1 MNIKR
6 AAQEIS
12 LFARGYA
19 PVVNLSV
26 NTVCNQRCLI
36 CQRWRMH
43 WQRERDKL
51 NLAEIKDLVYQLVK
65 ELHVKRFRI
74 TSTEPLLRPDLP
86 EIVRYIRQFTG
97 CSLITNGMAMT
108 NELASQLI
116 QADVS
121 KVRFSID
128 APNEAND
135 ILRGVKG
142 SWERS
147 KRGIEIL
154 QQAKKESGK
163 SNPEIDIY
171 TVLTKLNIAYIPDM
185 YRFVEAYGL
194 DGLAFG
200 VVWENTVEGIEK
212 TIWKGRKIARSHM
225 IPVQESL
232 KPTPAQISALRDE
245 LVRMNLI
252 TRGTERTKR
261 LIERVLRLMQG
272 RRRLFHCPY
281 HYFINIDPVGNFIPC
296 TAMGGYSF
304 GNIREKRARDIW
316 FGREHYEFLTRVGRD
331 PFPVCHEICDAAD
344 ELYIASLKSEMRGLL
359 MSLLY
364 PANLHSLRRA
374 GRTRR

>member
-6 AAQEIS
+6 AFEEIS
-12 LFARGYA
+12 LFTRGYA

-43 WQRERDKL
+43 WQRETEKL
-51 NLAEIKDLVYQLVK
+51 TLDEIKDMVYQLVK

-86 EIVRYIRQFTG
+86 EIIRYIRQFTG

-108 NELASQLI
+108 PELARELI
-116 QADVS
+116 RADVS

-128 APNEAND
+128 APNEVND
-135 ILRGVKG
+135 VLRGVKG

-163 SNPEIDIY
+163 SNPQIDIY
-171 TVLTKLNIAYIPDM
+171 TVLTSLNIEHIPGM
-185 YRFVEAYGL
+185 YRFVRELGL

-200 VVWENTVEGIEK
+200 VVWENSQEAVDK
-212 TIWKGRKIARSHM
+212 TIWGGKVAARNHM
-225 IPVQESL
+225 VPVNESL
-232 KPTPAQISALRDE
+232 KPTPRQIVALRDE
-245 LVRMNLI
+245 LVKMKLI
-252 TRGTERTKR
+252 TSGTERIKR
-261 LIERVLRLMQG
+261 LIERILRIMEGKRSLY
-272 RRRLFHCPY
+272 RCPY
-281 HYFINIDPVGNFIPC
+281 HYFINVDPVGNFIPC
-296 TAMGGYSF
+296 TAMGGFSF
-304 GNIREKRARDIW
+304 GNIREKRAKDIW
-316 FGREHYEFLTRVGRD
+316 FGKEHYWFLTHLGRD
-331 PFPVCHEICDAAD
+331 PFPVCHEICDAKD
-344 ELYIASLKSEMRGLL
+344 ELYIASLRSEMRGLL

-364 PANLHSLRRA
+364 PANLRSLRKA
-374 GRTRR
+374 SKG